1 MIIVT
6 DNSYLSPRDTQP
18 LHNWCMWLFFIFK
31 SPFNIYWTWVDYFL
45 TLPIFDLICF
55 FICGHH
61 EVPRKHQRSSSLQC
75 NTVRN
80 SSAKKLCPSSHKL
93 WLVRRKALPQF
104 CRIDSCQLWLSFPHT
119 DTRQKQYSQSP
130 RLRGFQDVLG
140 FRLLPLLS
148 NYLKHLWVVTKY
160 FFYNYYYWLHCNEL
174 IIKTDIFVFD
184 VNVL

>member
-1 MIIVT
+1 MYCYTESTHILNMSRLFLDFAYI
-6 DNSYLSPRDTQP
+6 
-18 LHNWCMWLFFIFK
+18 WL
-31 SPFNIYWTWVDYFL
+31 
-45 TLPIFDLICF
+45 DLF

-104 CRIDSCQLWLSFPHT
+104 CRTDSCQLWLSFPHT
-119 DTRQKQYSQSP
+119 DARQKQYSQSP
-130 RLRGFQDVLG
+130 RLRGFQNVLG

-148 NYLKHLWVVTKY
+148 NYLKHLWVVTTCGWFSDNLLFKR
-160 FFYNYYYWLHCNEL
+160 
-174 IIKTDIFVFD
+174 
-184 VNVL
+184 